1 MEQELLLIY
10 PFDYMIKAIIIDDEL
25 DCVKLLALQ
34 LKMYCPQVQ
43 VVAACITSEDGL
55 QKIKELQP
63 DIVFLD
69 IEIPVMNGFQ
79 LLEKLGNIT
88 FSLVFVT
95 AYDQFAVKAFRYSAL
110 DYLLKPIDAKD
121 LQAAVQKAG
130 QRQWPDTQQLTMLK
144 QQVHDKESIFPD
156 KIALPYQNGVT
167 FVEIKNIV
175 YCESENNYTRFHTID
190 SQQYLVAKTLGDI
203 QEVLEERNFL
213 RVHRQYLVNLNHI
226 KKYVRGEG
234 NYLTLSNGQ
243 NVAVARNQKER
254 LIEKFGWL

>member
-1 MEQELLLIY
+1 ML
-10 PFDYMIKAIIIDDEL
+10 KAIIIDDEP

-43 VVAACITSEDGL
+43 VLAACTSSGEGL
-55 QKIKELQP
+55 QKINELQP
-63 DIVFLD
+63 DILFLD
-69 IEIPVMNGFQ
+69 IEMPVMNGFQ
-79 LLEKLGNIT
+79 LLEKLGSIR

-130 QRQWPDTQQLTMLK
+130 LRQWPDKQQLSLLK
-144 QQVHDKESIFPD
+144 QQVQGKEKVFPD

-167 FVEIKNIV
+167 FVEIRHII
-175 YCESENNYTRFHTID
+175 YCESENNYTRFHTTD
-190 SQQYLVAKTLGDI
+190 KLQYLVAKTLGDV

-213 RVHRQYLVNLNHI
+213 RVHRQYLVNLDHI

-234 NYLTLSNGQ
+234 NYLVLSNGD
-243 NVAVARNQKER
+243 NVAVARNQKDR

>member
-1 MEQELLLIY
+1 ML
-10 PFDYMIKAIIIDDEL
+10 KAIIVDDEP

-43 VVAACITSEDGL
+43 VVAACTASEDAL
-55 QKIKELQP
+55 LKIKELQP
-63 DIVFLD
+63 GVVFLD
-69 IEIPVMNGFQ
+69 IEMPVMNGFQ
-79 LLEKLGNIT
+79 LLEKIGNIT

-121 LQAAVQKAG
+121 LQAAVQKAEK
-130 QRQWPDTQQLTMLK
+130 RNWPDKQQLSMLK
-144 QQVHDKESIFPD
+144 QQVHYPEKNFPD

-167 FVEIKNIV
+167 FVGIKNII
-175 YCESENNYTRFHTID
+175 YCESENNYTRFHTTD

-213 RVHRQYLVNLNHI
+213 RVHRQYLVNLDHI

-234 NYLTLSNGQ
+234 NYLILSNGQ
-243 NVAVARNQKER
+243 SVAVARNQKER